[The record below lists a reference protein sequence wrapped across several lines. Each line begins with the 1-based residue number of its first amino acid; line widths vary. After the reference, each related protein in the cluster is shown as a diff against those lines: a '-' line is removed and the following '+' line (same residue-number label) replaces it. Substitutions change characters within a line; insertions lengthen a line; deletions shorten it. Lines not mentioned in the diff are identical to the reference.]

1 MNSHIEKLVRFQR
14 PERSLPYL
22 PGLGPDRV
30 APLFG
35 LTVDEYEK
43 LCADLDEQARW
54 AAAALLDDAAVAAA
68 VDRLPFRADQHV
80 VALGESSTADRL
92 SWFEIL
98 RHLLDLRRPHDAIR
112 LTNLAVSGAT
122 TTQTLTLAP
131 ALGFHNPDWVV
142 CQLGANDAQRIGG
155 VGGPR
160 LVGLSET
167 ERNLRILRSRASRTA
182 QWIWLTPTTVDEARI
197 ATFEPFRRIGIAWT
211 RADIADTST
220 VLHDLADLTIDV
232 ENDTIPDGE
241 DPLLLDDGV
250 HATLAGQQAVAASFV
265 AALAES

>member
-1 MNSHIEKLVRFQR
+1 MNPHIEKLVRFQR

-22 PGLGPDRV
+22 PGLGADRV

-35 LTVDEYEK
+35 LTPVEYEK
-43 LCADLDEQARW
+43 LCADFDEQARW
-54 AAAALLDDAAVAAA
+54 AAAALLDDAAMAAA
-68 VDRLPFRADQHV
+68 VDRLPLRPGQHV

-98 RHLLDLRRPHDAIR
+98 CYLLDLRRPDDAIR

-131 ALGFHNPDWVV
+131 ALGFQRPDWVF

-155 VGGPR
+155 PGGQR
-160 LVGLSET
+160 LVGLAET
-167 ERNLRILRSRASRTA
+167 ERNLRILRSRAPEPA

-197 ATFEPFRRIGIAWT
+197 AAFEPFQRIGIAWT

-220 VLHDLADLTIDV
+220 VLHDLADLTVDV
-232 ENDTIPDGE
+232 ENDTLPNGE

-265 AALAES
+265 AALAEL